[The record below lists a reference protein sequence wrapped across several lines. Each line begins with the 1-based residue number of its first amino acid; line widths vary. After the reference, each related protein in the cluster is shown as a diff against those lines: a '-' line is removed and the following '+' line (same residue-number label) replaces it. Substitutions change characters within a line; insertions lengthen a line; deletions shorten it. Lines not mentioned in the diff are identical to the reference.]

1 MSRIGKKPIP
11 VPSGVK
17 VTINGASVVVEGK
30 AKLSWELPELVKA
43 EVVGNEVIV
52 SRDDDSRRSSAM
64 QGLAR
69 SLINNMVVGVS
80 QGFKKEL
87 AVIGVGY
94 KVQVSGKKL
103 VLNLGYSH
111 VIEYEIPAGLTVT
124 VADGNKIIVEGAD
137 KQMVGQ
143 AAATIRS
150 FRKPEPY
157 KGKGIRYVD
166 EQITLKEGKTV
177 G

>member
-43 EVVGNEVIV
+43 ELVGNEVIV
-52 SRDDDSRRSSAM
+52 SRDDESRRSSAM

-94 KVQVSGKKL
+94 KVQVTGKKL

-111 VIEYEIPAGLTVT
+111 AIEYDIPAGLTIT
-124 VADGNKIIVEGAD
+124 VAEGNKIIVEGAD

-150 FRKPEPY
+150 YRKPEPY

>member
-17 VTINGASVVVEGK
+17 VTINGANVVVEGK
-30 AKLSWELPELVKA
+30 AKLSWDLPELVKA
-43 EVVGNEVIV
+43 ELVGNEIIV
-52 SRDDDSRRSSAM
+52 SRDDESRRSSAM

-94 KVQVSGKKL
+94 KVQVTGKKL

-111 VIEYEIPAGLTVT
+111 AIEYDIPAGLTIT
-124 VADGNKIIVEGAD
+124 VAEGNKIIVEGAD

-150 FRKPEPY
+150 YRKPEPY

>member
-30 AKLSWELPELVKA
+30 SKLSWELPELVKA
-43 EVVGNEVIV
+43 ELVGNEVIV

>member
-17 VTINGASVVVEGK
+17 VTLNGASVVVEGK

-43 EVVGNEVIV
+43 EVVGNEIIV

-69 SLINNMVVGVS
+69 SLINNMIVGVS

-94 KVQVSGKKL
+94 KVQVNGKKL

-111 VIEYEIPAGLTVT
+111 TIEYDIPEGLTIT

-150 FRKPEPY
+150 YRKPEPY

>member
-94 KVQVSGKKL
+94 KVQVTGEKL

-111 VIEYEIPAGLTVT
+111 AIEYDIPAGLTIT
-124 VADGNKIIVEGAD
+124 VAEGNKIIVEGAD

-150 FRKPEPY
+150 YRKPEPY

>member
-1 MSRIGKKPIP
+1 M
-11 VPSGVK
+11 
-17 VTINGASVVVEGK
+17 
-30 AKLSWELPELVKA
+30 VKA

-94 KVQVSGKKL
+94 KVQVTGKKL

-111 VIEYEIPAGLTVT
+111 AIEYDIPAGLTIT
-124 VADGNKIIVEGAD
+124 VAEGNKIIVEGAD

-150 FRKPEPY
+150 YRKPEPY

>member
-30 AKLSWELPELVKA
+30 SKLSWELPELVKA
-43 EVVGNEVIV
+43 ELVGNEVIV

-94 KVQVSGKKL
+94 KVQVNGKKL

-111 VIEYEIPAGLTVT
+111 TIEYDIPEGLTIT
-124 VADGNKIIVEGAD
+124 VAEGNKIVIEGAD

-150 FRKPEPY
+150 YRKPEPY

>member
-43 EVVGNEVIV
+43 EVVGNEIIV
-52 SRDDDSRRSSAM
+52 SREDESRRSSAM
-64 QGLAR
+64 QGLTR

-94 KVQVSGKKL
+94 KVQVTGKKL

-111 VIEYEIPAGLTVT
+111 AIEYDIPAGLTIT
-124 VADGNKIIVEGAD
+124 VADGNKIVVEGAD